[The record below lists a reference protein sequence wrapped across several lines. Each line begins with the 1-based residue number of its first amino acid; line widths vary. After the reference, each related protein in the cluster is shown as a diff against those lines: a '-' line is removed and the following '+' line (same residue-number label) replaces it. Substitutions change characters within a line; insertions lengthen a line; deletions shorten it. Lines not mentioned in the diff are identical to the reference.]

1 MKKKISL
8 LLCVLIAVLGLT
20 ACGNSDKSALEYD
33 ESTLVQAS
41 DFVIDYCSSADD
53 ATIDQIESMPEF
65 NLQLQLTQA
74 GLPFTPD
81 SFLGAIDSWKAAS
94 KECGAYVSHDDYK
107 IEADKDEVKVTTNA
121 VFEDR
126 KATITFIYDDEMY
139 LDSVTVDADY
149 TTGEIMKKAGL
160 NTVLGMGTV
169 FVVLI
174 FISFLISFFKYI
186 PMIEDKLKNKN
197 KKTEQPKTQAA
208 KAEEA
213 VADTETVEDA
223 ELVAVI
229 AAAIAAS
236 EGTTTDGFVVRSIR
250 RRSSNKWNS

>member
-197 KKTEQPKTQAA
+197 KKTEQPKAQAA
-208 KAEEA
+208 KAEET
-213 VADTETVEDA
+213 VADTVEDA

>member
-8 LLCVLIAVLGLT
+8 MLCVLIAALGLT
-20 ACGNSDKSALEYD
+20 ACGNSEKSALEYD

-41 DFVIDYCSSADD
+41 DFIIDYCSSADE
-53 ATIDQIESMPEF
+53 ATIDQVESMPEF

-94 KECGAYVSHDDYK
+94 RECGTYVSHDDYK
-107 IEADKDEVKVTTNA
+107 IEADNDEVKVTANA
-121 VFEDR
+121 VFEGR
-126 KATITFIYDDEMY
+126 EATITFIYDDEMY

-160 NTVLGMGTV
+160 NTILGMGTV

-174 FISFLISFFKYI
+174 FISILISFFKYI
-186 PMIEDKLKNKN
+186 PVIEEKLKNR
-197 KKTEQPKTQAA
+197 KKTTEQPETKSVQAVTEPTE
-208 KAEEA
+208 AEA
-213 VADTETVEDA
+213 VEDA

>member
-1 MKKKISL
+1 M
-8 LLCVLIAVLGLT
+8 
-20 ACGNSDKSALEYD
+20 N
-33 ESTLVQAS
+33 
-41 DFVIDYCSSADD
+41 
-53 ATIDQIESMPEF
+53 
-65 NLQLQLTQA
+65 
-74 GLPFTPD
+74 
-81 SFLGAIDSWKAAS
+81 
-94 KECGAYVSHDDYK
+94 
-107 IEADKDEVKVTTNA
+107 
-121 VFEDR
+121 VFEQ
-126 KATITFIYDDEMY
+126 A
-139 LDSVTVDADY
+139 L
-149 TTGEIMKKAGL
+149 L
-160 NTVLGMGTV
+160 NTLMGMGTV
-169 FVVLI
+169 FAVLI

>member
-186 PMIEDKLKNKN
+186 PMIEGKLKNKN
-197 KKTEQPKTQAA
+197 KKTEQPKAQAA
-208 KAEEA
+208 KAEET
-213 VADTETVEDA
+213 VADTVEDA

>member
-126 KATITFIYDDEMY
+126 KATITFIYDGEMY

-197 KKTEQPKTQAA
+197 KKTEQPKAQAA
-208 KAEEA
+208 KAEET
-213 VADTETVEDA
+213 VADTVEDA